1 MSNILDVSPS
11 LRPTVDTVEV
21 TFHRSVDAKH
31 RRPWVAQVGKM
42 RVRGSILGSAVG
54 DDLPHDLVTFVVERE
69 LALTDG
75 FFGTVAAGGT
85 FRSMAKKRHRDGKA
99 AIARNRPALDRAERI
114 VHEHWDAWREGR
126 PTPCAAAF
134 ERVQADWRAG
144 PPGTDL
150 TLSWDLVVSGP
161 PKKRRR

>member
-1 MSNILDVSPS
+1 
-11 LRPTVDTVEV
+11 
-21 TFHRSVDAKH
+21 
-31 RRPWVAQVGKM
+31 
-42 RVRGSILGSAVG
+42 
-54 DDLPHDLVTFVVERE
+54 
-69 LALTDG
+69 
-75 FFGTVAAGGT
+75 
-85 FRSMAKKRHRDGKA
+85 MAKKRHRDGKA

-150 TLSWDLVVSGP
+150 TLSWGLVVSGP